1 MLTLLEPWDGN
12 AEPPQEALSLRA
24 LGPILKQL
32 DPSEREPTRMQ
43 WAEVAGDVIANA
55 KTLLGGRRGRRANL
69 PLHDLDYRGQA
80 WDIEEYSRSR
90 TTEVLPPEVIGGTGS
105 PVRSR
110 GP

>member
-1 MLTLLEPWDGN
+1 
-12 AEPPQEALSLRA
+12 
-24 LGPILKQL
+24 
-32 DPSEREPTRMQ
+32 MQ

-55 KTLLGGRRGRRANL
+55 KTLLGGRRGTRPPRRCWTRFWACSIVCRRANL
-69 PLHDLDYRGQA
+69 PLHDLDYKGQA